1 MIIFKIVFRP
11 FMRTGRHPGNLA
23 LRIIY
28 GLKLKTVSCYMRNL
42 SVIYNCA
49 LESWRIV
56 AAGVSPFADV
66 FTGVEE
72 TRCRAL
78 TASYA
83 NTLKNVSIKL
93 FFRLYRSGS
102 AAYNSICNPY
112 FSWCF
117 FSAFM
122 RKVCVLL
129 ILPTLRNPIS
139 MLAFFII
146 IVKSLVSRFVFLSMK
161 VCSV

>member
-93 FFRLYRSGS
+93 FFS
-102 AAYNSICNPY
+102 
-112 FSWCF
+112 
-117 FSAFM
+117 
-122 RKVCVLL
+122 
-129 ILPTLRNPIS
+129 
-139 MLAFFII
+139 
-146 IVKSLVSRFVFLSMK
+146 SLSFW
-161 VCSV
+161 

>member
-66 FTGVEE
+66 LQVLKKPGV
-72 TRCRAL
+72 
-78 TASYA
+78 
-83 NTLKNVSIKL
+83 V
-93 FFRLYRSGS
+93 RL
-102 AAYNSICNPY
+102 PLP
-112 FSWCF
+112 
-117 FSAFM
+117 M
-122 RKVCVLL
+122 L
-129 ILPTLRNPIS
+129 IR
-139 MLAFFII
+139 
-146 IVKSLVSRFVFLSMK
+146 
-161 VCSV
+161 